1 MLISSP
7 SPQTTMSG
15 WSLPREAVPG
25 DWPRTMCRSAPR
37 RSFRTGQP
45 ELMVA
50 EVATGALRRLTWL
63 GSTTMTMLGWQDSS
77 HVLVASNAGEF
88 EIRNQVVKAVGL
100 DGDVERLRFGRASG
114 LARHHSGV

>member
-1 MLISSP
+1 
-7 SPQTTMSG
+7 
-15 WSLPREAVPG
+15 
-25 DWPRTMCRSAPR
+25 
-37 RSFRTGQP
+37 
-45 ELMVA
+45 
-50 EVATGALRRLTWL
+50 RLTWL

-114 LARHHSGV
+114 LARHHSGVTALTTPFSRPPAHWQRDRGGPAPRLWRVPAGAAHGTGALCQR